1 MTNKKFKLAAM
12 SLALTACVAASPLA
26 ANAESAGTEATSSA
40 PAAETSADETKQE
53 STDESKQ
60 ESTNESKQESTDE
73 SKQES
78 TDESKQES
86 TDETKQESTDESKQE
101 STDET
106 KQESTDETEQESTDE
121 TKQESTDESKQ
132 ESTDETKQE
141 STDETKQESTDETKQ
156 ESTDESKQESTDE
169 SKQESTD
176 ESKQESTDE
185 SKQDSADETKQE
197 STDESKQESTDESKQ
212 EAADKNEQNPADETK
227 PEVAVENK
235 ALAAAPVAKAPVL
248 MTAAL
253 AKAPAAP
260 TAPAE
265 ENTAAEDVATLNGK
279 GYKSFDEAVSKANDG
294 DTIEVI
300 KDATSTGIDLRNKKL
315 TIKGKTVTT
324 TTDSGTEEK
333 TTVKPKLKFVAK
345 EGKSQIAGI
354 TLWGS
359 DLTFQNMDVDMTGA
373 SSTTYNK
380 WNAVCM
386 SDNAALTLNNTDLS
400 MDGKDLDASA
410 QGIYMAG
417 RGRNELNVD
426 DHSTLTINNYYNAIA
441 WDGVADNNKGSTYF
455 INITDGSTFTAD
467 GNDAGIIGRE
477 SLDVLVDNS
486 TLTVTNCTGRS
497 GFNGA
502 DVKIVNGSTAN
513 ISGNHEG
520 YGIHANDLLVENSTL
535 TANNNGY
542 GGIRITGKGEFTNST
557 VTVTGTEE
565 KGNASVEIACGI
577 ANETR
582 TGPLNGSLSVRNSTL
597 NISDNKATGIACRTS
612 KNGQF
617 HSSLTIDDASRV
629 TIQNNNATPKNDFN
643 ANGDIGGGL
652 RIEAGSTAVLGRS
665 TVINNNTAKS
675 GGGVYTKGGK
685 VTINNSTITENKATG
700 NGGGICAEDN
710 STVTVVGGE
719 ISSNTSTGV
728 EQTASGGGGL
738 YTNNSTVTL
747 DKVTITDNKA
757 ITDPRN
763 DGGGVLAVGSN
774 LTITG
779 STITENTA
787 PDCGGGLFLSHT
799 NANITGST
807 IEGNQATYGAGVYLN
822 DSPDVAEADCT
833 GSHTHNIIGTKIN
846 HNTAS
851 SIGGGMYV
859 GTKSNVTLT
868 GSTLDGNATTDKT
881 GGQGGAIVAYGA
893 GDITLDSTTI
903 TNNDAAVGG
912 GLFSLGVAVSDTHI
926 TLRNNTKFT
935 GNTAASGAGIYLM
948 RSSGNNI
955 LLELSDS
962 AIDNNIASDWG
973 GGIFAY
979 NGAEVKANNTS
990 ISNNKGGNAG
1000 GLLVWNNSSAEL
1012 SNGSKVS
1019 GNTATNGNGGG
1030 VYAINGTVTATD
1042 CDISDNDAGQYNGG
1056 GICAQ
1061 NSTLTLE
1068 KNTLNRNKSKSGGA
1082 IWMNASDAALTGNT
1096 ITHNTATGNG
1106 GGIYGEQRATI
1117 DLRTGALYNN
1127 HAGTAGDDI
1136 YLNNTTLILRPVGD
1150 DWILDDCGHPID
1162 GWYLDGKDARWDA
1175 DSQKKFVTNLDAL
1188 LEGTDYEIEKGEDG
1202 CYIITIGSNALAL
1215 KAAHDAPPTP
1225 EPDPDGPDTPNPNPN
1240 PKPEPKPGPDTPVTP
1255 EDPQLPPVQDA
1266 RADTPDSPV
1275 LPANPTNPAV
1285 QDAHALP
1292 QTGTSLFAALAM
1304 ALSGF
1309 ALTIAGAWASL
1320 LGKNS
1325 RH

>member
-26 ANAESAGTEATSSA
+26 ANAETGAEATSSTPAVETPA
-40 PAAETSADETKQE
+40 PAAEPSAENAPATNESKQNTTDETKQE
-53 STDESKQ
+53 STDEAKQ

-73 SKQES
+73 SKKES
-78 TDESKQES
+78 TDESKKES
-86 TDETKQESTDESKQE
+86 ADEAKQESTG
-101 STDET
+101 
-106 KQESTDETEQESTDE
+106 
-121 TKQESTDESKQ
+121 
-132 ESTDETKQE
+132 
-141 STDETKQESTDETKQ
+141 
-156 ESTDESKQESTDE
+156 
-169 SKQESTD
+169 
-176 ESKQESTDE
+176 
-185 SKQDSADETKQE
+185 
-197 STDESKQESTDESKQ
+197 ESKQ
-212 EAADKNEQNPADETK
+212 EAADKNEQNA
-227 PEVAVENK
+227 AVENK
-235 ALAAAPVAKAPVL
+235 ALAEAPAAKAPVL

-253 AKAPAAP
+253 APAPAAP
-260 TAPAE
+260 TGAPTTPAE
-265 ENTAAEDVATLNGK
+265 DNTVATITRQDGTTTTTTK
-279 GYKSFDEAVSKANDG
+279 YTSFDEAVSKANDG

-300 KDATSTGIDLRNKKL
+300 KDATSTGIDLQNKKL
-315 TIKGKTVTT
+315 TIKGTAQTVTT

-345 EGKSQIAGI
+345 DGQPQIFGI
-354 TLWGS
+354 TLRGS
-359 DLTFQNMDVDMTGA
+359 NLTFQNMDVDMTGA
-373 SSTTYNK
+373 SSTTYNN

-386 SDNAALTLNNTDLS
+386 SGDAALTLKSTDLS
-400 MDGKDLDASA
+400 MDGTGLDASA

-441 WDGVADNNKGSTYF
+441 WDGVGKGNEGSTYF
-455 INITDGSTFTAD
+455 INITDGSTFKAE
-467 GNDAGIIGRE
+467 GNGAGIVGLE
-477 SLDVLVDNS
+477 SLDVLVDHS
-486 TLTVTNCTGRS
+486 TLTITDCTERS
-497 GFNGA
+497 GINGA

-557 VTVTGTEE
+557 VTVTGTEN
-565 KGNASVEIACGI
+565 KGNASVEITVNK
-577 ANETR
+577 NEHKDKDKY
-582 TGPLNGSLSVRNSTL
+582 LVGSLDVRNSTL
-597 NISDNKATGIACRTS
+597 NISDNNATGIACRNRFSCPT
-612 KNGQF
+612 
-617 HSSLTIDDASRV
+617 SLTIDDASRV
-629 TIQNNNATPKNDFN
+629 TIQNNNATPKNGYN
-643 ANGDIGGGL
+643 PKGDSTGGGL
-652 RIEAGSTAVLGRS
+652 RIEEGSTAVLGRN

-685 VTINNSTITENKATG
+685 VTINSSTITENKATG

-719 ISSNTSTGV
+719 ISSNTSAGV
-728 EQTASGGGGL
+728 EQTTSGGGGL

-747 DKVTITDNKA
+747 DKVTITGNQA
-757 ITDPRN
+757 TTDPRN
-763 DGGGVLAVGSN
+763 DGGGILAAGSN

-799 NANITGST
+799 NANITDST
-807 IEGNQATYGAGVYLN
+807 IEGNQATQGAGVYLN

-833 GSHTHNIIGTKIN
+833 GSHTHNITRTNIN
-846 HNTAS
+846 RNTAS

-859 GTKSNVTLT
+859 GLKSNVTLT

-881 GGQGGAIVAYGA
+881 GGQGGAIVAYSA
-893 GDITLDSTTI
+893 GDITLDSTTV
-903 TNNDAAVGG
+903 TNNDAAAGG
-912 GLFSLGVAVSDTHI
+912 GIYSLGTAGSDTHI

-935 GNTAASGAGIYLM
+935 GNTAASGAGIYLV

-962 AIDNNIASDWG
+962 AIDNNTASSGGGIFAYNGVQINANKASFNGNKAANGAGIYLYGYDPNNKVMAELTDSFIDNNIASDWG

-1012 SNGSKVS
+1012 SNGSKVI

-1042 CDISDNDAGQYNGG
+1042 CDI
-1056 GICAQ
+1056 
-1061 NSTLTLE
+1061 
-1068 KNTLNRNKSKSGGA
+1068 
-1082 IWMNASDAALTGNT
+1082 
-1096 ITHNTATGNG
+1096 THNTATGNG
-1106 GGIYGEQRATI
+1106 GGIYGEQRSTI
-1117 DLRTGALYNN
+1117 GLRTGALYNN
-1127 HAGTAGDDI
+1127 HAGTAGDDM

-1188 LEGTDYEIEKGEDG
+1188 LEGTDYMIEKGEDG

-1215 KAAHDAPPTP
+1215 KAAHNAPSEPK
-1225 EPDPDGPDTPNPNPN
+1225 PDPDGPDTPNPNPN
-1240 PKPEPKPGPDTPVTP
+1240 PKPEPKPGPDTSITP

-1275 LPANPTNPAV
+1275 LPANPTNPTV

>member
-1 MTNKKFKLAAM
+1 MTA
-12 SLALTACVAASPLA
+12 
-26 ANAESAGTEATSSA
+26 
-40 PAAETSADETKQE
+40 
-53 STDESKQ
+53 
-60 ESTNESKQESTDE
+60 
-73 SKQES
+73 
-78 TDESKQES
+78 
-86 TDETKQESTDESKQE
+86 
-101 STDET
+101 
-106 KQESTDETEQESTDE
+106 
-121 TKQESTDESKQ
+121 
-132 ESTDETKQE
+132 
-141 STDETKQESTDETKQ
+141 
-156 ESTDESKQESTDE
+156 
-169 SKQESTD
+169 
-176 ESKQESTDE
+176 
-185 SKQDSADETKQE
+185 
-197 STDESKQESTDESKQ
+197 
-212 EAADKNEQNPADETK
+212 
-227 PEVAVENK
+227 
-235 ALAAAPVAKAPVL
+235 ALAAAP
-248 MTAAL
+248 
-253 AKAPAAP
+253 AAP
-260 TAPAE
+260 TGAPAAPAE
-265 ENTAAEDVATLNGK
+265 ENTAAEDVATITDKDGK
-279 GYKSFDEAVSKANDG
+279 TTGYKSFDEAVKAAQSG
-294 DTIEVI
+294 DTIEVV
-300 KDATSTGIDLRNKKL
+300 KDAKTTGIDLRDKNL
-315 TIKGKTVTT
+315 TIKGTAQTVTT

-345 EGKSQIAGI
+345 EGQSQIAGI

-359 DLTFQNMDVDMTGA
+359 DLKFQDMDVDMTGA

-400 MDGKDLDASA
+400 MDGTGLDASA

-417 RGRNELNVD
+417 RGCSVLNVD
-426 DHSTLTINNYYNAIA
+426 NHSTLTIKNYYNAIA
-441 WDGVADNNKGSTYF
+441 WDGVAGNNKGSTYF

-467 GNDAGIIGRE
+467 GNDGGIIGRE

-557 VTVTGTEE
+557 VTVSGTEE
-565 KGNASVEIACGI
+565 KGNASVEIAAGV

-665 TVINNNTAKS
+665 TVINNNTAQN

-719 ISSNTSTGV
+719 ISSNTSAGV

-747 DKVTITDNKA
+747 DKVTITGNQA
-757 ITDPRN
+757 INDFRN
-763 DGGGVLAVGSN
+763 DGGGILAAGSD

-779 STITENTA
+779 STITKNTA

-807 IEGNQATYGAGVYLN
+807 IEGNQAKKGAGVYLY
-822 DSPDVAEADCT
+822 DAPDTAEADCT
-833 GSHTHNIIGTKIN
+833 GSHTHNITGTKIN
-846 HNTAS
+846 RNTAS
-851 SIGGGMYV
+851 SMGGGMYV
-859 GTKSNVTLT
+859 GQSNVTLT
-868 GSTLDGNATTDKT
+868 GSTLDGNVTTDKT
-881 GGQGGAIVAYGA
+881 GGQGGAIVAYSA
-893 GDITLDSTTI
+893 GDITLDSTTV
-903 TNNDAAVGG
+903 TNNYAAAGG
-912 GLFSLGVAVSDTHI
+912 GIYSLGTAVSDTHI

-935 GNTAASGAGIYLM
+935 GNTATSGAGIYLAH
-948 RSSGNNI
+948 SLGNNI

-962 AIDNNIASDWG
+962 AIDNNTASSGGGGIFAYNGVQINANKASFNGNKAASGAGIYLYGQNNKVMAELTDSFIDNNIASDWG

-1012 SNGSKVS
+1012 SNGSKVI
-1019 GNTATNGNGGG
+1019 GNTATKGNGGG

-1042 CDISDNDAGQYNGG
+1042 CDI
-1056 GICAQ
+1056 I
-1061 NSTLTLE
+1061 
-1068 KNTLNRNKSKSGGA
+1068 
-1082 IWMNASDAALTGNT
+1082 
-1096 ITHNTATGNG
+1096 HNTATGNG
-1106 GGIYGEQRATI
+1106 GGIYGEQRSTI
-1117 DLRTGALYNN
+1117 GLRTGALYNN
-1127 HAGTAGDDI
+1127 HAGTAGDDM

-1188 LEGTDYEIEKGEDG
+1188 LEGTDYMIEKGEDG

-1215 KAAHDAPPTP
+1215 KAAHNAPSEPK
-1225 EPDPDGPDTPNPNPN
+1225 PDPDGPDNPNPNPN
-1240 PKPEPKPGPDTPVTP
+1240 PKPEPKPGPDTPITP

-1266 RADTPDSPV
+1266 RADDTPDSPV
-1275 LPANPTNPAV
+1275 LPANPANPAV

>member
-26 ANAESAGTEATSSA
+26 ANAETGAEATSSTPAVETPA
-40 PAAETSADETKQE
+40 PAAEPSAENAPTTNETKQESTGETKQE

-78 TDESKQES
+78 TDESKKES
-86 TDETKQESTDESKQE
+86 TDESKKESTDESKQE
-101 STDET
+101 STG
-106 KQESTDETEQESTDE
+106 
-121 TKQESTDESKQ
+121 ESK
-132 ESTDETKQE
+132 
-141 STDETKQESTDETKQ
+141 
-156 ESTDESKQESTDE
+156 
-169 SKQESTD
+169 
-176 ESKQESTDE
+176 
-185 SKQDSADETKQE
+185 
-197 STDESKQESTDESKQ
+197 
-212 EAADKNEQNPADETK
+212 QNPADETK

-235 ALAAAPVAKAPVL
+235 ALAEAPAAKAPVL

-253 AKAPAAP
+253 APAPAAP
-260 TAPAE
+260 ATPME
-265 ENTAAEDVATLNGK
+265 EDTVATITGQD
-279 GYKSFDEAVSKANDG
+279 GTTTQYKSFDEAVSKANNG

-300 KDATSTGIDLRNKKL
+300 KDATSTGIDLRDKKL
-315 TIKGKTVTT
+315 TIKGKTVTTTT

-345 EGKSQIAGI
+345 EGQSQIAGI

-359 DLTFQNMDVDMTGA
+359 DLTFQNMDVNMKGA
-373 SSTTYNK
+373 GSTTYND
-380 WNAVCM
+380 WNTVCM
-386 SDNAALTLNNTDLS
+386 SDNASLTLNRTNLS
-400 MDGKDLDASA
+400 MDGTGLDASA

-417 RGRNELNVD
+417 RGRSVLNVD
-426 DHSTLTINNYYNAIA
+426 NHSTLTIKNYYNAIA
-441 WDGVADNNKGSTYF
+441 WDGVDESKGNKDSTYF
-455 INITDGSTFTAD
+455 INITDGSTFKAE
-467 GNDAGIIGRE
+467 GNGAGIVGLE
-477 SLDVLVDNS
+477 SLDVLVDHS
-486 TLTVTNCTGRS
+486 TLTITDCTERS
-497 GFNGA
+497 GINGA

-557 VTVTGTEE
+557 VTVTGTEN
-565 KGNASVEIACGI
+565 KGNASVEITVNK
-577 ANETR
+577 NEHKDKDKY
-582 TGPLNGSLSVRNSTL
+582 LVGSLDVRNSTL
-597 NISDNKATGIACRTS
+597 NISDNNATGIACRNRFSCPT
-612 KNGQF
+612 
-617 HSSLTIDDASRV
+617 SLTIDDASRV
-629 TIQNNNATPKNDFN
+629 TIQNNNATPKNGYN
-643 ANGDIGGGL
+643 PKGDSTGGGL
-652 RIEAGSTAVLGRS
+652 RIEEGSTAVLGRN

-685 VTINNSTITENKATG
+685 VTINKSTITENKVTG

-747 DKVTITDNKA
+747 DKVTITGNQA
-757 ITDPRN
+757 TTDPRN
-763 DGGGVLAVGSN
+763 DGGGILAAGSN

-779 STITENTA
+779 STITKNTA

-807 IEGNQATYGAGVYLN
+807 IEGNQAKQGAGVYLN

-833 GSHTHNIIGTKIN
+833 GSHTHNITDTKIN

-859 GTKSNVTLT
+859 GQSNVTLT
-868 GSTLDGNATTDKT
+868 GSTLDGNASTDKT
-881 GGQGGAIVAYGA
+881 YGQGGAIVAYSA
-893 GDITLDSTTI
+893 GDITLDSTTV
-903 TNNDAAVGG
+903 TNNYAAAGG
-912 GLFSLGVAVSDTHI
+912 GIYSLGTAVSDTHI

-935 GNTAASGAGIYLM
+935 GNTAASGAGIYLA
-948 RSSGNNI
+948 RSLGNNI

-962 AIDNNIASDWG
+962 AIYNNTASSGGGGIFAYNGVQINANKASFNGNKAASGAGIYLYGQNNKVMAELTDSFIDNNIASDWG

-1012 SNGSKVS
+1012 SNGSKVI
-1019 GNTATNGNGGG
+1019 GNTATKGNGGG

-1042 CDISDNDAGQYNGG
+1042 CDI
-1056 GICAQ
+1056 
-1061 NSTLTLE
+1061 
-1068 KNTLNRNKSKSGGA
+1068 
-1082 IWMNASDAALTGNT
+1082 
-1096 ITHNTATGNG
+1096 THNTATGNG
-1106 GGIYGEQRATI
+1106 GGIYGEQRSTI
-1117 DLRTGALYNN
+1117 GLRTGALYNN
-1127 HAGTAGDDI
+1127 HAGTAGDDM

-1188 LEGTDYEIEKGEDG
+1188 LEGTDYMIEKGEDG

-1215 KAAHDAPPTP
+1215 KAAHNAPSEPK
-1225 EPDPDGPDTPNPNPN
+1225 PDPDGPDTPNPNPN
-1240 PKPEPKPGPDTPVTP
+1240 PKPEPKPGPDTSITP

-1275 LPANPTNPAV
+1275 LPSSPTNPAV

>member
-1 MTNKKFKLAAM
+1 MAD
-12 SLALTACVAASPLA
+12 SL
-26 ANAESAGTEATSSA
+26 E
-40 PAAETSADETKQE
+40 
-53 STDESKQ
+53 
-60 ESTNESKQESTDE
+60 
-73 SKQES
+73 
-78 TDESKQES
+78 
-86 TDETKQESTDESKQE
+86 
-101 STDET
+101 
-106 KQESTDETEQESTDE
+106 
-121 TKQESTDESKQ
+121 
-132 ESTDETKQE
+132 
-141 STDETKQESTDETKQ
+141 
-156 ESTDESKQESTDE
+156 
-169 SKQESTD
+169 
-176 ESKQESTDE
+176 
-185 SKQDSADETKQE
+185 
-197 STDESKQESTDESKQ
+197 
-212 EAADKNEQNPADETK
+212 
-227 PEVAVENK
+227 
-235 ALAAAPVAKAPVL
+235 
-248 MTAAL
+248 
-253 AKAPAAP
+253 APAAP
-260 TAPAE
+260 TGAPTTPAE
-265 ENTAAEDVATLNGK
+265 DNTVATITGQDGK
-279 GYKSFDEAVSKANDG
+279 TTGYTSFDEAVKAAQSG
-294 DTIEVI
+294 DTIEVV
-300 KDATSTGIDLRNKKL
+300 KDAKTTGIDLRDKNL
-315 TIKGKTVTT
+315 TIKGTAQTVTT

-417 RGRNELNVD
+417 RGRSVLNVD
-426 DHSTLTINNYYNAIA
+426 NHSTLTINNYYNAIA

-455 INITDGSTFTAD
+455 INITDGSIFTAD
-467 GNDAGIIGRE
+467 GNGAGIVGRE

-486 TLTVTNCTGRS
+486 TLTVTNCTDRS
-497 GFNGA
+497 GINGA

-665 TVINNNTAKS
+665 TVINNNTAQN

-719 ISSNTSTGV
+719 ISSNEAAGTNRT
-728 EQTASGGGGL
+728 TSGGGGIFA
-738 YTNNSTVTL
+738 NNGSTVELNGTTVSEN
-747 DKVTITDNKA
+747 KVTGDYGS
-757 ITDPRN
+757 
-763 DGGGVLAVGSN
+763 GGGVRVDGGKLTVDNAKILDNATNNNGGGISVKDSELSVTDSQITGNNAWNKVTVGERIFVNGNGGGIEIIGSDSDTKEHTITN
-774 LTITG
+774 TQITQNTTGLRGGGVYAEKASLTIT
-779 STITENTA
+779 
-787 PDCGGGLFLSHT
+787 
-799 NANITGST
+799 
-807 IEGNQATYGAGVYLN
+807 
-822 DSPDVAEADCT
+822 
-833 GSHTHNIIGTKIN
+833 K
-846 HNTAS
+846 
-851 SIGGGMYV
+851 
-859 GTKSNVTLT
+859 
-868 GSTLDGNATTDKT
+868 STLDGNKALDTVGPQASSE
-881 GGQGGAIVAYGA
+881 GGGLSVRGGTN
-893 GDITLDSTTI
+893 ITLDSTTV
-903 TNNDAAVGG
+903 TNNSAKDGGGIWVRSDVDTSVSIKNGTTISNNQSVYGGGGVMIRQELGKKIDVTIEDAKIETNAAENGGGIYLLNQVDLKLKNITVSGNTAKNVGG
-912 GLFSLGVAVSDTHI
+912 GIFGQDGTKLHADNLTVS
-926 TLRNNTKFT
+926 N
-935 GNTAASGAGIYLM
+935 NTAASGGGVYLWNT
-948 RSSGNNI
+948 GNSII
-955 LLELSDS
+955 LAELLNSFVDH
-962 AIDNNIASDWG
+962 NIASSWG
-973 GGIFAY
+973 GGIFT
-979 NGAEVKANNTS
+979 NTGVKLLANNTS
-990 ISNNKGGNAG
+990 ISSNKGGNAG

-1082 IWMNASDAALTGNT
+1082 IWMNASDAELTGNT

-1202 CYIITIGSNALAL
+1202 SYIITIGSNALAL
-1215 KAAHDAPPTP
+1215 KAAHNAPSEPK
-1225 EPDPDGPDTPNPNPN
+1225 PDPDGPDTPNPNPN
-1240 PKPEPKPGPDTPVTP
+1240 PKPEPKPGPDTSITP

-1275 LPANPTNPAV
+1275 LPANSTNPAV